1 MSESAGPVDLGGPPG
16 VDQPPDPLRA
26 QICLQ
31 ILGPIRLWRD
41 GVELD
46 LGPHQQTLLLAVL
59 VARVGQPVTREELI
73 HLLWKQAPPASALNV
88 IHKHIGSLRRLLEA
102 GLTVR
107 ERGSY
112 LQRRGD
118 GYLFDSGP
126 SQFDLVAFRR
136 LVETGRTAAAVGDRQ
151 TALDRIVEA
160 LALWRGPAAD
170 NLAQLPIFVALNE
183 EFYDACLTA
192 TDLAVRQGQPEGIL
206 PALRLAV
213 SMAPLNEAVHAAL
226 IIGLAAGGHRAE
238 ALAVFR
244 SIRTRLADELGMDP
258 GTALLAAQRR
268 ALTQTLPT
276 AAADDGGQSAR
287 VCLVGRTKELAVLR
301 ESVTA
306 ALVGEPGIVVV
317 EGEPGVG
324 KTRLLLEAAAESD
337 RRGVLVVW
345 GSCLEGEGTPSMWPW
360 LEAIGAILGSLP
372 DATRKTWLDGDLG
385 RLIESHDGGS
395 HVRRLPESG
404 AQFHL
409 FEEAVAL
416 VREVS
421 EQRPVQI
428 IIDDLHW
435 ADTASLQLFAHLIA
449 RLPRRTVIVGVLRD
463 RAPAPTSALS
473 RTLGAASRLSGHRRL
488 RLRTFTVQ
496 EVAEFLHR
504 ESGRDPAGAAAE
516 IHARTSG
523 NAYLV
528 VELSRR
534 LDNFSSSAGT
544 VPATV
549 QDVVRARTADLQD
562 ITRDLLQCAAVIGRQ
577 VPVRMLAT
585 ALNLDVE
592 ACLGWIEPL
601 GSLGLIEPVP
611 DDPYIFRF
619 AHDLVREAVVGGL
632 PVSRTAVL
640 HLRIAD
646 AIGRGGEADEG
657 SAEQLAYHLWAAGP
671 LVDPA
676 RTATALARAGRLAV
690 TKFAFPA
697 AEQHLRR
704 AARIARAAGLAELE
718 LSALSL
724 LVTVLWR
731 QQDFVRSYD
740 EILQRARQLADD
752 LGRSVQASEFLL
764 ARLVLAVS
772 GARPERVELAHRLF
786 EQGEASTD
794 PTLRS
799 FGADGWAFYQWDRGD
814 ITESLRYF
822 RKSCGYSAHVV
833 ADPQCDPL
841 PHDLRI
847 VGPMLHA
854 LVETQHGDLD
864 AAHSRFDE
872 LKVDA
877 GDDPHSISVW
887 AHFSAMAAAM
897 AGDLDWAG
905 RVVRR
910 WTAADP
916 GHLFLSVDSYL
927 RIARCWVRAL
937 SGREPAKAATEAENV
952 LVTTLLDPP
961 RSGIAFHYGL
971 IVDMFLAA
979 GMTDR
984 ARAVLDRAEWSLDA
998 HGQRFAEGMLLLLRA
1013 RLLHATGEPYVAVR
1027 AAAEKARTLSADSG
1041 AHLIARRVDEF
1052 LAGLASP
1059 C

>member
-16 VDQPPDPLRA
+16 MDQPSDPLRA
-26 QICLQ
+26 QIRLQ
-31 ILGPIRLWRD
+31 ILGPVRLWRD

-46 LGPHQQTLLLAVL
+46 LGPHQQSVLLTAL
-59 VARVGQPVTREELI
+59 VARVGQPVSREELI
-73 HLLWKQAPPASALNV
+73 ELLWKQAPPASALNV
-88 IHKHIGSLRRLLEA
+88 IHKYIGSLRRLLEA

-107 ERGSY
+107 ETGSY

-126 SQFDLVAFRR
+126 SEFDLVTFRR
-136 LVETGRTAAAVGDRQ
+136 LVETGRTAAAVEDRQ
-151 TALDRIVEA
+151 TALDRFVEA

-170 NLAQLPIFVALNE
+170 SLAQVPLFVALND
-183 EFYDACLTA
+183 EFYDACLAA
-192 TDLAVRQGQPEGIL
+192 TDLAVRQGQPGRIL

-226 IIGLAAGGHRAE
+226 ILGLAAGGHRAE

-244 SIRTRLADELGMDP
+244 TIRNRLADELGMDP
-258 GTALLAAQRR
+258 GAALLAAQRR
-268 ALTQTLPT
+268 ALMQTLPM
-276 AAADDGGQSAR
+276 AAAEDGGQSAR
-287 VCLVGRTKELAVLR
+287 ACLVGRTEELAVLR

-306 ALVGEPGIVVV
+306 ALAGESGIVVV

-360 LEAIGAILGSLP
+360 LEAIGAILASLP
-372 DATRKTWLDGDLG
+372 DAMRKTWLDGELG
-385 RLIESHDGGS
+385 HLVESRAGGS
-395 HVRRLPESG
+395 DIRRLPESG
-404 AQFHL
+404 AQFRL

-435 ADTASLQLFAHLIA
+435 ADTASLQLFAHMVA
-449 RLPRRTVIVGVLRD
+449 RLPLHTVIVGALRD

-473 RTLGAASRLSGHRRL
+473 QTLGAASRVSGHRRL
-488 RLRTFTVQ
+488 RLRTFTVE
-496 EVAEFLHR
+496 EVAEFVRR

-534 LDNFSSSAGT
+534 LDSFSFSAGT
-544 VPATV
+544 VPTTV

-562 ITRDLLQCAAVIGRQ
+562 VTRDLLQCAAVIGRQ
-577 VPVRMLAT
+577 VPVRMLA
-585 ALNLDVE
+585 AAMAVDVE
-592 ACLGWIEPL
+592 ACLGWLEPL

-611 DDPYIFRF
+611 DDPYVFRF
-619 AHDLVREAVVGGL
+619 AHDLVREAIVGSL

-646 AIGRGGEADEG
+646 AMGRRGEADEG
-657 SAEQLAYHLWAAGP
+657 FAEQLAYQLWTAGP
-671 LVDPA
+671 LVDPV
-676 RTATALARAGRLAV
+676 RTATALVRAGRFAV
-690 TKFAFPA
+690 TKFAFQA
-697 AEQHLRR
+697 AEQHLQR
-704 AARIARAAGLAELE
+704 AARIARGAGLAELE

-724 LVTVLWR
+724 LVTVFWR
-731 QQDFVRSYD
+731 QQDFVGSYD
-740 EILQRARQLADD
+740 EILQRGRRLADD

-772 GARPERVELAHRLF
+772 GARPERVELAHCLF

-794 PTLRS
+794 PMLRS
-799 FGADGWAFYQWDRGD
+799 FGAGAWAFYQWDRGD
-814 ITESLRYF
+814 IAESLRYF
-822 RKSCGYSAHVV
+822 RQSGSCPAHVV

-872 LKVDA
+872 LEVA
-877 GDDPHSISVW
+877 VGDDPHLISVW
-887 AHFSAMAAAM
+887 AHYSAMAAAM
-897 AGDLDWAG
+897 AGDHDWAG

-916 GHLFLSVDSYL
+916 GHLVLSVDSYL
-927 RIARCWVRAL
+927 SIARCWVRAM

-971 IVDMFLAA
+971 IADMFLAA

-984 ARAVLDRAEWSLDA
+984 ARAVLERAEWSLDA
-998 HGQRFAEGMLLLLRA
+998 HGQRFAEGMLLLSRA
-1013 RLLHATGEPYVAVR
+1013 RLLHATGEPDVVVR

-1041 AHLIARRVDEF
+1041 AHLIARRADEF